1 MTVLRRFLDSCLNIK
16 TVQNHPGLIGAFVL
30 QAYNIRER
38 NPILTEPEDPN
49 MNQKDKKLLKKGY
62 DLLTEYLGEEK
73 AMLFLSLFR
82 SSDMD
87 AL

>member
-16 TVQNHPGLIGAFVL
+16 TVQNHPGLIGSFVL
-30 QAYNIRER
+30 QAYNRRER

-62 DLLTEYLGEEK
+62 DLLTEHLGEEK